1 MVLFQDLDLCWKVLI
16 IIGFIFC
23 VCSII
28 LAIVLILIFETDII
42 PIESLYS
49 RNTEPDLEK
58 FNFLFDD
65 DPKDSIDNVKDSVN
79 DVKDSDDIVKISD
92 DSNDSK
98 NSKDLKP
105 LKSILKKPKKI
116 VKKI

>member
-65 DPKDSIDNVKDSVN
+65 PKDSDAKDSID
-79 DVKDSDDIVKISD
+79 DVKDSDVVKISDD